1 MRRLRACCFVSAQ
14 GRVVSAAQK
23 MEENFDLAA
32 GSGYLDN
39 PSSGFDRL
47 TAREM
52 GCVLLPLPADD
63 AGLFAGPI
71 PLT

>member
-1 MRRLRACCFVSAQ
+1 
-14 GRVVSAAQK
+14 